1 MIAAIDGRLAVVSR
15 VGARLVSGA
24 QLDTLLARR
33 SCRRSCRNHAGQTG
47 TKRETGV

>member
-1 MIAAIDGRLAVVSR
+1 VIAAIDGRLAVVSR
-15 VGARLVSGA
+15 VGARLVSSA